1 MWLKLGLLLSG
12 FFFAG
17 LLPYSLRQALKH
29 VTIDL
34 NMRTLS
40 YLSNKRLYGTESLKA
55 YKWMLFGMALSTLI
69 FFRLLI
75 EYYDLHSFENL
86 LSYADYVALFLICL
100 AFIPHN
106 IQPIS
111 IHHLK
116 KSFQRILHNMLA
128 FLVFILLPM
137 LIITFQLKLLPDS
150 PLLGISGLIIIC
162 SVVLLTLWAI
172 IVHGLNGISELILI
186 NGISIW
192 SLYVTVITFL
202 F

>member
-17 LLPYSLRQALKH
+17 LLPYSIRQALKH
-29 VTIDL
+29 VKIDL
-34 NMRTLS
+34 NSRTLS
-40 YLSNKRLYGTESLKA
+40 YLSNKRLYGNDSLRA
-55 YKWMLFGMALSTLI
+55 YKWMLFGMAFSTLI

-75 EYYDLHSFENL
+75 EFYDLHSFENL
-86 LSYADYVALFLICL
+86 LSYADYLAIFLICL

-116 KSFQRILHNMLA
+116 KSLQRILHNMLSL
-128 FLVFILLPM
+128 LVFILLPM
-137 LIITFQLKLLPDS
+137 LIITFQLKLLHDAPF
-150 PLLGISGLIIIC
+150 LGVTGLIIIC
-162 SVVLLTLWAI
+162 SVVILTLWTI
-172 IVHGLNGISELILI
+172 ILHGPNGISELILI

-192 SLYVTVITFL
+192 SLFLTVITFL
-202 F
+202 S